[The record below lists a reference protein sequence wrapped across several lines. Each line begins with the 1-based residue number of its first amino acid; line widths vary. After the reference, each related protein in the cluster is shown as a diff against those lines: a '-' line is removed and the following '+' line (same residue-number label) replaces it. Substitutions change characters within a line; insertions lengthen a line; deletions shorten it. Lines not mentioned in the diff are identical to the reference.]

1 MKIIAL
7 AKYNESA
14 WKGMIGSSYAER
26 RKVMEAVVSSA
37 GATLT
42 DMMFTRG
49 QYDIVV
55 TFEVPSEDVALG
67 AAIAVNASGAI
78 KELVTLSE
86 IDIDSAL
93 KTAKSV
99 ASSYS
104 PPGT

>member
-7 AKYNESA
+7 AKYNELA

-26 RKVMEAVVSSA
+26 RKVMENVVSSA

-78 KELVTLSE
+78 KDLVTLSE

-93 KTAKSV
+93 KTAKNV
-99 ASSYS
+99 ASAYT

>member
-1 MKIIAL
+1 
-7 AKYNESA
+7 
-14 WKGMIGSSYAER
+14 
-26 RKVMEAVVSSA
+26 MEAVVSSA

-67 AAIAVNASGAI
+67 TAIAVNASGAVKDLI
-78 KELVTLSE
+78 TLSE

-99 ASSYS
+99 ASAYS